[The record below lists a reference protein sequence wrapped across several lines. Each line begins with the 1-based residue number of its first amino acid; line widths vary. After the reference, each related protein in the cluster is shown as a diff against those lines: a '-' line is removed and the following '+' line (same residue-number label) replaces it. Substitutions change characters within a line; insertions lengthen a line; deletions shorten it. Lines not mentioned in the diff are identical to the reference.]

1 MNDTEKFSTKKRAKS
16 FVYAFKGLAYIFKTQ
31 HNFYIHLAISISV
44 IFAAVI
50 LKISQLEWLVII
62 GFMGL
67 VLSAEAFNTAIE
79 KMVDKLSP
87 KKNRDA
93 GIVKDVAAGAVLLA
107 SISAAVAGLIIFVP
121 KIINTVLCL

>member
-1 MNDTEKFSTKKRAKS
+1 MNKTEKFSAKKRAKS
-16 FVYAFKGLAYIFKTQ
+16 FLYAFKGLAYILKTQ
-31 HNFYIHLAISISV
+31 HNFYIHLTISISV
-44 IFAAVI
+44 IFAGVI
-50 LKISQLEWLVII
+50 LKISKTEWLVITAFI
-62 GFMGL
+62 GL

-87 KKNRDA
+87 EENRDA

-121 KIINTVLCL
+121 KIISISI